1 MGGDHHQEGRLVR
14 RFFSE
19 EITAGVASVR
29 VSGDEFTH
37 LKRVLRLK
45 QGDPVAVFDGKGLEV
60 TGRIALMEAGHAIVS
75 VEDTTIDRLESKRRV
90 RLLQGLLK
98 SDKPEFVIQ
107 KATELGVAAITFFT
121 TSRTVPVS
129 NGSKTKGARWRKA
142 AIEAAKQCGR
152 THLPELAPLTAFKDA
167 LKESGEGVRL
177 ILWEGEGKTVSIKD
191 ALKGVDPDT
200 AIAVAIGPE
209 GGFSAEDIAVAE
221 EAGFMAVSVGP
232 RILRAETAAIAALAI
247 IQYEAGDL
255 R

>member
-1 MGGDHHQEGRLVR
+1 MR

-19 EITAGVASVR
+19 DITAGTASVR

-75 VEDTTIDRLESKRRV
+75 VEGTTTARLESRRSV

-121 TSRTVPVS
+121 TSRTVPLS
-129 NGSKTKGARWRKA
+129 NGSKTKGTRWRKA

-152 THLPELAPLTAFKDA
+152 TRLPEITPVAAFKDA
-167 LKESGEGVRL
+167 VTGCTEGIRL
-177 ILWEGEGKTVSIKD
+177 ILWEGTGKTVSIKD
-191 ALKGVDPDT
+191 ALKDAGSDSP
-200 AIAVAIGPE
+200 IAVAIGPE

-221 EAGFMAVSVGP
+221 EAGFIAVSLGP

>member
-1 MGGDHHQEGRLVR
+1 MR

-19 EITAGVASVR
+19 DITAGAASVR

-60 TGRIALMEAGHAIVS
+60 TGHIALMEAGHAIVS
-75 VEDTTIDRLESKRRV
+75 VERTTTDRLESRRPI

-121 TSRTVPVS
+121 TSRTVPLS

-152 THLPELAPLTAFKDA
+152 TRLPEITPPTALKDA
-167 LKESGEGVRL
+167 LTECTEGIRL
-177 ILWEGEGKTVSIKD
+177 ILWEGTGKTVSIREALKD
-191 ALKGVDPDT
+191 AGPDSP
-200 AIAVAIGPE
+200 IAVAVGPE

-221 EAGFMAVSVGP
+221 EAGFIAVSIGP

>member
-1 MGGDHHQEGRLVR
+1 MR

-19 EITAGVASVR
+19 DIIAGAASVR

-60 TGRIALMEAGHAIVS
+60 TGRITAMETGYAIVS
-75 VEDTTIDRLESKRRV
+75 VEGTSTDRLESRRSV

-107 KATELGVAAITFFT
+107 KTTELGVAAITFFT
-121 TSRTVPVS
+121 TSRTVPLS
-129 NGSKTKGARWRKA
+129 NGTKTKGTRWSKA

-152 THLPELAPLTAFKDA
+152 TRLPMIAPVTAFKDA
-167 LKESGEGVRL
+167 VTGCTEEIRL
-177 ILWEGEGKTVSIKD
+177 ILWEGIGKTVTIKD
-191 ALKGVDPDT
+191 ALKDAGSDSS
-200 AIAVAIGPE
+200 IAVAVGPE

-221 EAGFMAVSVGP
+221 TAGFIAVSVGP

-247 IQYEAGDL
+247 IQYESGDL

>member
-1 MGGDHHQEGRLVR
+1 MR

-19 EITAGVASVR
+19 DITAGAEAVR
-29 VSGDEFTH
+29 ISGDEFTH

-60 TGRIALMEAGHAIVS
+60 TGRIAAMEAGYAIVS
-75 VEDTTIDRLESKRRV
+75 VEGTTIDRLESKRRV

-121 TSRTVPVS
+121 TSRTVPIS
-129 NGSKTKGARWRKA
+129 NGAKTKGTRWRKA

-152 THLPELAPLTAFKDA
+152 TRLPELTPVAALKDA
-167 LKESGEGVRL
+167 LKESGEGIKL
-177 ILWEGEGKTVSIKD
+177 ILWEGEGKTIPIKD
-191 ALKGVDPDT
+191 ALKNADPDS
-200 AIAVAIGPE
+200 AIAVAVGPE
-209 GGFSAEDIAVAE
+209 GGFSAGDIAIAE
-221 EAGFMAVSVGP
+221 EAGFIAVSIGP
-232 RILRAETAAIAALAI
+232 RILRAETAAIAALSI
-247 IQYEAGDL
+247 IQCEAGDL

>member
-1 MGGDHHQEGRLVR
+1 MMR

-19 EITAGVASVR
+19 DITAGAASVR

-45 QGDPVAVFDGKGLEV
+45 QGDPVAVFDGRGLEV

-75 VEDTTIDRLESKRRV
+75 VEGTSTDRLESRRSV

-121 TSRTVPVS
+121 TSRTIPLS

-152 THLPELAPLTAFKDA
+152 TRLPELTPVTALKDA
-167 LKESGEGVRL
+167 VTGCTEGIRL
-177 ILWEGEGKTVSIKD
+177 ILREGDGKTVSIKD
-191 ALKGVDPDT
+191 ALKDAGSDSQ
-200 AIAVAIGPE
+200 IAVAIGPE
-209 GGFSAEDIAVAE
+209 GGFSTEDIAVAE
-221 EAGFMAVSVGP
+221 EAGFIAVSLGP

-255 R
+255 G